1 MKNQIRLAVLG
12 CGTIVKSQHLPAV
25 LAHPDI
31 VLVALVD
38 ADSNRAA
45 TLMRSTHLNCKTSTD
60 YASVLGEVDA
70 LINAL
75 PNHLHAPATLEALG
89 AGVHVLCEKP
99 LATNS
104 ADARAC
110 AAAAAEKGLV
120 LAVGMNR
127 RYQDNHRFLRMV
139 LDPAWIAD
147 FHASS

>member
-1 MKNQIRLAVLG
+1 MKNQVRGGGLG
-12 CGTIVKSQHLPAV
+12 RGRIEKSQPLPAV

-75 PNHLHAPATLEALG
+75 PNRLHAPATLEALG

-120 LAVGMNR
+120 LAVGMTR
-127 RYQDNHRFLRMV
+127 RYPHNHPLLPMLPQPRL
-139 LDPAWIAD
+139 
-147 FHASS
+147 